1 MLSRADLINEGVSTA
16 LTVGTALGTGILHGR
31 KGQMPSLGPIPLDAA
46 LGAGSA
52 LLGLSGA
59 LGTRGSGY
67 VMDMA
72 RGWLAYFGGSIG
84 AQVGQKMRKTAGELT
99 GASVGTPE
107 SGFLSGTRTITKGM
121 DAGAPAFRGAL
132 TQGRMTPDQQVR
144 LYRQSIRRA
153 A

>member
-1 MLSRADLINEGVSTA
+1 MLSRADLIKEGVSTA

-31 KGQMPSLGPIPLDAA
+31 KGVMPALGPIPLDAA

-59 LGTRGSGY
+59 LGKRGSGY

-84 AQVGQKMRKTAGELT
+84 AQVGQKMRKNAGELT
-99 GASVGTPE
+99 GASVGTAD
-107 SGFLSGTRTITKGM
+107 SGFLSGSRTITKGLES
-121 DAGAPAFRGAL
+121 AAPAFRGAL
-132 TQGRMTPDQQVR
+132 PGARLTPEQQVR
-144 LYRQSIRRA
+144 AYRASIRRA